1 MAELKITQQAQ
12 PGMITFNY
20 EELKNEITEKAKTY
34 ETLVYTEQTMNEAKQ
49 DKANLNKL
57 KKALN
62 DERIKREKEWMT
74 PFNTFKT
81 QINDIIAI
89 IDKPVQII
97 DKQVKAYEDAEKE
110 KKSDQIRE
118 LWAKKEHPDWLE
130 LGRIWNEKWLNKTT
144 SLKSIDAE
152 LDERLQ
158 DIESELRTIAS
169 MKAFAFEATEEYKRT
184 LDFSR
189 ALQEGQRLAEI
200 QKRKEEALKAE
211 EERRA
216 AEAQKAAELP
226 KLSPQ
231 PNPIREDDSPNP
243 AQELCAKPDAKWVS
257 FQALLTPKQAF
268 ALRDYFNAAGIE
280 FRPIN

>member
-12 PGMITFNY
+12 PGIITFNY

-34 ETLVYTEQTMNEAKQ
+34 ETLVYTDQTMNEAKQ

-74 PFNTFKT
+74 PFNTFKS

-130 LGRIWNEKWLNKTT
+130 LGRIWNEKWLNKTV
-144 SLKSIDAE
+144 SIKSIDAE
-152 LDERLQ
+152 IDERLQ

-189 ALQEGQRLAEI
+189 ALQEGQRLADI
-200 QKRKEEALKAE
+200 QKRKE
-211 EERRA
+211 
-216 AEAQKAAELP
+216 EAQKAAELP

-243 AQELCAKPDAKWVS
+243 AQELCARPDAKWVR
-257 FQALLTPKQAF
+257 FQALLTPSQAF
-268 ALRDYFNAAGIE
+268 ALRDYFNASGIE
-280 FRPIN
+280 FRPIQ